1 MEQFSKTLKPKKLLK
16 MQNKSAKLYP
26 QLPKHINQVKIMF
39 VLKKSIESAEQ
50 WNGDG
55 CGIEITVRK
64 AKIQINQV
72 LGQ

>member
-50 WNGDG
+50 
-55 CGIEITVRK
+55 
-64 AKIQINQV
+64 
-72 LGQ
+72 